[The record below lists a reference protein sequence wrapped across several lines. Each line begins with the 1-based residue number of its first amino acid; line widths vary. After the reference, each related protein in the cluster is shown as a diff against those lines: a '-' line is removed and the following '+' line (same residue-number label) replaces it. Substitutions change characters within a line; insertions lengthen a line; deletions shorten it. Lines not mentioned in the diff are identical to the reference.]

1 MKQIFFPTGN
11 RITRRSF
18 WTAQIAYLAVNCL
31 LAVVGFIIGHATNE
45 STTAGDFSVNGASA
59 LPMVAFSVL
68 ASAVQ
73 LTLLVSAIKVAIKRF
88 HDRDKGGAWV
98 FIILVP
104 IVGQV
109 WYLVETGFLAGTPGP
124 NRFGPSPLP
133 GVAQLTDQ
141 GFSLAR

>member
-1 MKQIFFPTGN
+1 MKQIFFPTSH

-18 WTAQIAYLAVNCL
+18 WTAQLAYIVADCL
-31 LAVVGFIIGHATNE
+31 LAVGGFIIGQATNE
-45 STTAGDFSVNGASA
+45 STTAGDFSVNGANA
-59 LPMVAFSVL
+59 LPMVAFSVF

-88 HDRDKGGAWV
+88 HDRDKSGAWV

-104 IVGQV
+104 IIGQV
-109 WYLVETGFLAGTPGP
+109 WYLVETGVLAGTPGP

-133 GVAQLTDQ
+133 GGAPLTDP
-141 GFSLAR
+141 GLSLAR